1 MKSKLFNCTLNNENN
16 EIYLERY
23 SLDALYEMK
32 FPDLFIKELH
42 NKNVYNE
49 IIDIFS
55 NDNCILWNCNNNYDF
70 ARQMVEDEISENFK
84 NLYNH
89 CNLWSKSKINEV
101 ILSNMN
107 FKDFFEDNEM
117 IYWLY
122 KSYRINDILKA
133 CKNENENENVNE
145 VLKYAYESQRGNQ
158 LLLITFY
165 VLKKIEEKDF
175 MEELEKNY
183 GIYLKMDE
191 FVNELKKKL
200 NEIKTYKNLYKFIGT
215 EFGNDKSDLELIITG
230 YERAKT
236 KGYIRKSNSSETFSI
251 GRGRG
256 HLRGRVLG
264 RKIFLR
270 GRGREYY

>member
-1 MKSKLFNCTLNNENN
+1 
-16 EIYLERY
+16 
-23 SLDALYEMK
+23 MK

-84 NLYNH
+84 KLYNH

-101 ILSNMN
+101 ILNNMN

-133 CKNENENENVNE
+133 CKNENENVNE

-183 GIYLKMDE
+183 GIYLKIDE

-215 EFGNDKSDLELIITG
+215 EFGNDKSELELIITG

-236 KGYIRKSNSSETFSI
+236 KGYIRNSNSWGTFSI

-256 HLRGRVLG
+256 HLRGR
-264 RKIFLR
+264 RILR
-270 GRGREYY
+270 GRGVGRRGFFRGRGRGYY